1 MQQKILGYTISLC
14 LLLAFSAQAQTDTNK
29 RKGLVRL
36 NIDLLSPVYGYFS
49 DAPSKRMGGEAML
62 EISKNDSLFLVLEAG
77 FHQMDYTRS
86 MYQTISNGLFFRAGV
101 NRNLIK
107 YNNKRDRDIL
117 YIGARVSA
125 SAYSLSYP
133 VFTLDSTYFGKGKNV
148 AVADANY
155 MSFWVE
161 GVFGTRIEIVKNVFL
176 GADLRGAL
184 MVYNTNQ
191 SDYKTLFVP
200 GFGNPTSGASLWVNY
215 SVGYKF

>member
-1 MQQKILGYTISLC
+1 MQARILNYTISIC
-14 LLLAFSAQAQTDTNK
+14 LLLAFSMQAQTDSTK

-49 DAPSKRMGGEAML
+49 DAPNKRMGGEVML
-62 EISKNDSLFLVLEAG
+62 ELSKNDTLFYLLEGG
-77 FHQMDYTRS
+77 FHRMEYTRD
-86 MYQTISNGLFFRAGV
+86 LFTTKSSGQFLRLGV

-107 YNNKRDRDIL
+107 YYNSKDKDIL
-117 YIGARVSA
+117 YIGARLSA
-125 SAYSLSYP
+125 SYYLLEYPTFIEKSLYW
-133 VFTLDSTYFGKGKNV
+133 GQGNV
-148 AVADANY
+148 IVPSANY
-155 MSFWVE
+155 MAFWAE
-161 GVFGTRIEIVKNVFL
+161 GVLGTRIEIAKNIFM